1 MWILWPL
8 WIDGYKRDNSIYTNI
23 IAIDKELFLAKLL
36 DGCSHVLI
44 DGKGEVICR

>member
-1 MWILWPL
+1 MDIKGTILTEP
-8 WIDGYKRDNSIYTNI
+8 IYTNI